1 MLTTGDGGGLM
12 ALADLESAVRS
23 AGGRGMAVVWND
35 AAYSAEVHLYGL
47 QGYADPPM
55 RIPETDFA
63 GLAAAVGAEGVVV
76 RELSDLD
83 RLATWAAE
91 PVASRRFLLL
101 DCRISGSV
109 IAPYQHEIIAVNTRR
124 LRRPLTDGRT
134 GDPAARPEIVYDRSS
149 IRRRS
154 GAHVLDPSRIAAI
167 ADELADADR
176 TRTTVPL
183 LTARNP
189 GMTVDDAYA
198 VQREWADRAAAGG
211 RRLVG
216 RKIGLTSKVMQVATG
231 ITEPDYGV
239 IFDDMVI
246 ESGASVEF
254 DRFSNVRIEVE
265 LAFVLRD
272 RLEGPNTTIFDV
284 LDATA
289 YVVPALEILNSHIEL
304 EGRTIV
310 DTISDNA
317 AMGAMVVGGTP
328 VKPDAV
334 DLRWVSALLSRNQV
348 IEESGVAA
356 AVLGHP
362 AMGVA
367 WLANKLAQHGQA
379 LEAGEI
385 ILAGSFTRPMWV
397 ERGDTVHADYRELGT
412 VTCRFE

>member
-1 MLTTGDGGGLM
+1 M
-12 ALADLESAVRS
+12 
-23 AGGRGMAVVWND
+23 
-35 AAYSAEVHLYGL
+35 
-47 QGYADPPM
+47 
-55 RIPETDFA
+55 
-63 GLAAAVGAEGVVV
+63 
-76 RELSDLD
+76 
-83 RLATWAAE
+83 
-91 PVASRRFLLL
+91 
-101 DCRISGSV
+101 
-109 IAPYQHEIIAVNTRR
+109 
-124 LRRPLTDGRT
+124 
-134 GDPAARPEIVYDRSS
+134 
-149 IRRRS
+149 
-154 GAHVLDPSRIAAI
+154 LDPSQIAAI
-167 ADELADADR
+167 ADELLAADR
-176 TRTTVPL
+176 DRTTVPL

-198 VQREWADRAAAGG
+198 VQHLWAERRAAAG
-211 RRLVG
+211 RRIVG

-265 LAFVLRD
+265 LAFVLSKP
-272 RLEGPNTTIFDV
+272 LVGPNTTLADA

-289 YVVPALEILNSHIEL
+289 YVVPALEILNSHVEL
-304 EGRTIV
+304 QGRTIV

-317 AMGAMVVGGTP
+317 AMGAMVVGDRR
-328 VKPDAV
+328 VEVDEV
-334 DLRWVSALLSRNQV
+334 DLRWVSALLSRNET

-367 WLANKLAQHGQA
+367 WLANKLAQHGQS
-379 LEAGEI
+379 LGEGEI

-397 ERGDTVHADYRELGT
+397 ERGDTVHADYRELGA